1 MPDAGP
7 WNAMPTSKG
16 GGFFSTSR
24 ALYKRLATF
33 PPLGPSPP
41 PPLLAALLAGLV
53 RRGVGLAAGR
63 GHRVHHVHGCGDA
76 VVDHAANGGHGAVDD
91 LGQLGPLDRVEAGE
105 DPVGS
110 PAPKAGRGLADADPD
125 ANELGGS
132 EALNHAPHAVIA
144 GMPAADLD
152 AHLAPRQ
159 VELVVND
166 EHSRRWHLEEGHRR
180 LNAVAREVHERL
192 RLQQGN
198 GRPTREGAARPHAG
212 ELLLVVGPA
221 PPLAEGIGHD
231 ETDVVPASLVLA
243 PRIAEADDEMHG
255 KPRLLL

>member
-1 MPDAGP
+1 MVSYSFARPGAFEATGAFGVGTVKMSLRSPSRARSAGCRTRARGTRCPRARGAASLARAGP
-7 WNAMPTSKG
+7 STNASLLFRHSG
-16 GGFFSTSR
+16 
-24 ALYKRLATF
+24 
-33 PPLGPSPP
+33 P

-166 EHSRRWHLEEGHRR
+166 DHSRRWHLEEGHRR
-180 LNAVAREVHERL
+180 LNAVARE
-192 RLQQGN
+192 
-198 GRPTREGAARPHAG
+198 
-212 ELLLVVGPA
+212 
-221 PPLAEGIGHD
+221 
-231 ETDVVPASLVLA
+231 
-243 PRIAEADDEMHG
+243 
-255 KPRLLL
+255 